1 MLKILITGASGFI
14 GSEFI
19 SKFSNDFRIISY
31 SRKTIKN
38 NKKIKKNIINEK
50 GTIEDKKIIKIIKKH
65 SPDIVLHLA
74 NFGSMKQ
81 CDENAES
88 AFKTNV
94 YGIFNVIMGC
104 INTNSKLIFLSSRE
118 VYGETIA
125 KNSSETDPV
134 LPNNV
139 LGITKVLAENLIM
152 YANRKYALEYTI
164 LRPSNIYGINGDK
177 FVVKTMLNSA
187 IQKKKI
193 FVNGGTQK
201 LNLVHVNDILN
212 IIKLVIQKPKLSSG
226 QIFNI
231 GTRNNISVKKLA
243 LNIAKLVG
251 ENVDVKFKKSI
262 KNETQFYKPNI
273 EKIEK
278 KFGYTNWINLNN
290 GIKEMLEC

>member
-1 MLKILITGASGFI
+1 MLKILIIGASGFI

-19 SKFSNDFRIISY
+19 SRFSNDFRIISY
-31 SRKTIKN
+31 SRNTRKN
-38 NKKIKKNIINEK
+38 NKKTTKNIINEK
-50 GTIEDKKIIKIIKKH
+50 GTIEDNKIIKIIKKH

-81 CDENAES
+81 CEENAES

-104 INTNSKLIFLSSRE
+104 INTNSKLIFVSSRE
-118 VYGETIA
+118 VYGETKG
-125 KNSSETDPV
+125 KNSSETDPI

-139 LGITKVLAENLIM
+139 LGITKALAENLIV
-152 YANRKYALEYTI
+152 YANRKHALEYTI
-164 LRPSNIYGINGDK
+164 LRPSNIYAINGEK
-177 FVVKTMLNSA
+177 FVIKTMLNSA
-187 IQKKKI
+187 MQKKKI
-193 FVNGGTQK
+193 FVDGGTQK
-201 LNLVHVNDILN
+201 LNLVHVNDVLD

-226 QIFNI
+226 QIFNV
-231 GTRNNISVKKLA
+231 GSNNNISVKRLA

-251 ENVDVKFKKSI
+251 GNVDIKFKKSR

-278 KFGYTNWINLNN
+278 VFEYTNWVNLND
-290 GIKEMLEC
+290 GIKEML

>member
-1 MLKILITGASGFI
+1 MKILITGASGFI

-31 SRKTIKN
+31 SRKTRKN

-81 CDENAES
+81 CEENAES

-104 INTNSKLIFLSSRE
+104 INTNSKLIFVSSRE
-118 VYGETIA
+118 VYGETKG
-125 KNSSETDPV
+125 KNSSETDPT

-139 LGITKVLAENLIM
+139 LGITKALAENLIV

-164 LRPSNIYGINGDK
+164 LRPSNIYGINGEK
-177 FVVKTMLNSA
+177 FVIKTMLNSA

-201 LNLVHVNDILN
+201 LNLVHVNDVLN

-231 GTRNNISVKKLA
+231 GSNNNISVKKLA

-251 ENVDVKFKKSI
+251 GNVDIKFKKSI
-262 KNETQFYKPNI
+262 KNETEFYKPNI

-278 KFGYTNWINLNN
+278 IFEYTNWINLND
-290 GIKEMLEC
+290 GIKEML

>member
-31 SRKTIKN
+31 SRKTRKN

-50 GTIEDKKIIKIIKKH
+50 GTIEDNKIIKIIKKH

-81 CDENAES
+81 CEENAES

-104 INTNSKLIFLSSRE
+104 INTNSKLIFVSSRE
-118 VYGETIA
+118 VYGKTKG
-125 KNSSETDPV
+125 KNSSETDPI

-139 LGITKVLAENLIM
+139 LGITKALAENLII
-152 YANRKYALEYTI
+152 YANRKHALEYTI
-164 LRPSNIYGINGDK
+164 LRPSNIYGINGEK
-177 FVVKTMLNSA
+177 FVIKTMLNSA
-187 IQKKKI
+187 MQKKKI
-193 FVNGGTQK
+193 FVDGGTQK
-201 LNLVHVNDILN
+201 LNLVHVNDVLD

-226 QIFNI
+226 QIFNV
-231 GTRNNISVKKLA
+231 GSNNNISVKRLA
-243 LNIAKLVG
+243 LNIAKLVDK
-251 ENVDVKFKKSI
+251 NVDIKFKKSR

-278 KFGYTNWINLNN
+278 IFEYTNWVNLND
-290 GIKEMLEC
+290 GIKEML

>member
-1 MLKILITGASGFI
+1 MKILITGASGFI

-31 SRKTIKN
+31 SRKTRKN

-81 CDENAES
+81 CEENAES

-104 INTNSKLIFLSSRE
+104 INTNSKLIFVSSRE
-118 VYGETIA
+118 VYGETKG
-125 KNSSETDPV
+125 KNSSETDPT

-139 LGITKVLAENLIM
+139 LGITKALAENLIV

-164 LRPSNIYGINGDK
+164 LRPSNIYGINGEK
-177 FVVKTMLNSA
+177 FVIKTMLNSA

-201 LNLVHVNDILN
+201 LNLVHVNDVLN

-231 GTRNNISVKKLA
+231 GSNNNISVKKLA

-251 ENVDVKFKKSI
+251 GNVDIKFKKSI
-262 KNETQFYKPNI
+262 KNETKFYKPNI

-278 KFGYTNWINLNN
+278 IFEYTNWINLND
-290 GIKEMLEC
+290 GIKEML

>member
-1 MLKILITGASGFI
+1 MKILITGASGFI

-31 SRKTIKN
+31 SRKTRKN

-50 GTIEDKKIIKIIKKH
+50 GTIEDNKIIKIIKKH

-81 CDENAES
+81 CEENAES

-104 INTNSKLIFLSSRE
+104 INTNSKLIFVSSRE
-118 VYGETIA
+118 VYGETKG
-125 KNSSETDPV
+125 KNSSETDPI

-139 LGITKVLAENLIM
+139 LGITKALAENLIM

-164 LRPSNIYGINGDK
+164 LRPSNIYGINGEK
-177 FVVKTMLNSA
+177 FVIKTMLNSA
-187 IQKKKI
+187 MQRKKI
-193 FVNGGTQK
+193 FVDGGTQK
-201 LNLVHVNDILN
+201 LNLVHVNDVLD

-226 QIFNI
+226 QIFNV
-231 GTRNNISVKKLA
+231 GSNNNISVKRLA

-251 ENVDVKFKKSI
+251 ENVDIKFKKSR

-278 KFGYTNWINLNN
+278 IFEYTNWVNLND
-290 GIKEMLEC
+290 GIKEML

>member
-1 MLKILITGASGFI
+1 MLKILIIGASGFI

-19 SKFSNDFRIISY
+19 SRFSNDFRIISY
-31 SRKTIKN
+31 SRNTRKN
-38 NKKIKKNIINEK
+38 NKKTTKNIINEK
-50 GTIEDKKIIKIIKKH
+50 GTIEDNKIIKIIKKH

-81 CDENAES
+81 CEENAES

-104 INTNSKLIFLSSRE
+104 INTNSKLIFVSSRE
-118 VYGETIA
+118 VYGETKG
-125 KNSSETDPV
+125 KNSSETDPI

-139 LGITKVLAENLIM
+139 LGITKALAENLIV
-152 YANRKYALEYTI
+152 YANRKHALEYTI
-164 LRPSNIYGINGDK
+164 LRPSNIYGINGEK
-177 FVVKTMLNSA
+177 FVIKTMLNSA
-187 IQKKKI
+187 MQKKKI
-193 FVNGGTQK
+193 FVDGGTQK
-201 LNLVHVNDILN
+201 LNLVHVNDVLD

-226 QIFNI
+226 QIFNV
-231 GTRNNISVKKLA
+231 GSNNNISVKRLA

-251 ENVDVKFKKSI
+251 GNVDIKFKKSR

-278 KFGYTNWINLNN
+278 VFEYTNWVNLND
-290 GIKEMLEC
+290 GIKEML

>member
-1 MLKILITGASGFI
+1 MKILITGASGFI

-31 SRKTIKN
+31 SRKTRKN

-81 CDENAES
+81 CEENAES

-104 INTNSKLIFLSSRE
+104 INTNSKLIFVSSRE
-118 VYGETIA
+118 VYGETKG
-125 KNSSETDPV
+125 KNSSETDPT

-139 LGITKVLAENLIM
+139 LGITKALAENLIV
-152 YANRKYALEYTI
+152 YANRKHALEYTI
-164 LRPSNIYGINGDK
+164 LRPSNIYGINGEK
-177 FVVKTMLNSA
+177 FVIKTMLNSA

-201 LNLVHVNDILN
+201 LNLVHVNDVLN

-231 GTRNNISVKKLA
+231 GSNNNISVKKLA

-251 ENVDVKFKKSI
+251 GNVDIKFKKSI
-262 KNETQFYKPNI
+262 KNETEFYKPNI

-278 KFGYTNWINLNN
+278 IFEYTNWINLND
-290 GIKEMLEC
+290 GIKEML

>member
-1 MLKILITGASGFI
+1 MKILITGASGFI

-31 SRKTIKN
+31 SRKTRKN

-81 CDENAES
+81 CEENAES
-88 AFKTNV
+88 AFKINV

-118 VYGETIA
+118 VYGETKG
-125 KNSSETDPV
+125 KNSSETDPT

-139 LGITKVLAENLIM
+139 LGITKALAENLIV

-164 LRPSNIYGINGDK
+164 LRPSNIYGINGEK
-177 FVVKTMLNSA
+177 FVIKTMLNSA

-201 LNLVHVNDILN
+201 LNLVHVNDVLN

-231 GTRNNISVKKLA
+231 GSNNNISVKKLA

-251 ENVDVKFKKSI
+251 GNVDIKFKKSI
-262 KNETQFYKPNI
+262 KNETKFYKPNI

-278 KFGYTNWINLNN
+278 IFEYTNWINLND
-290 GIKEMLEC
+290 GIKEML